1 VSAFTWVIIAVTCGI
16 VEVLTLGFWF
26 IWLSISAFLIAICVK
41 IGLISALN
49 NQLLLFACFTLLLLV
64 FTRPIVMKFVKHKD
78 HVSNVQALI
87 GQHGQVIKTITK
99 LEFGQVKLNGEIWT
113 AASEEEID
121 VQTKVSVIG
130 IDGVKLIVKKLS
142 ENDIHSEGD

>member
-1 VSAFTWVIIAVTCGI
+1 VSALAWGIIAVICGI
-16 VEVLTLGFWF
+16 VEILTLGFWF
-26 IWLSISAFLIAICVK
+26 IWLSLSAFVVAICVK

-64 FTRPIVMKFVKHKD
+64 FTRPIVMKFVKHKE

-87 GQHGQVIKTITK
+87 GQQGQVTKAITR
-99 LEFGQVKLNGEIWT
+99 LDFGQVKLNGEIWT

-121 VQTKVSVIG
+121 VQAKVSVVG
-130 IDGVKLIVKKLS
+130 IDGVKLVVKKLS
-142 ENDIHSEGD
+142 EQDAHLEGD